1 MCLNY
6 MTEKIFIVSLII
18 LFIIILTFYI
28 NKNCRE
34 TFQSDSDSESLGNM
48 FNELDEWEK
57 KCNAIEEKYQIK
69 NDIDKIKQNE
79 IAFNQLEELDK
90 KIYELKEIVK
100 DLTIEKKRRDGIN
113 DTCQG
118 DAQIKLNKNYDIVN
132 KLKETGLVKK
142 QNIDLDFNISD
153 SLDFYKN
160 KENKENKG
168 SKEKCDVKNSED
180 YVDLDKTN
188 LEEKCYRCDGD
199 KLKEN
204 YQYLNKDFN

>member
-6 MTEKIFIVSLII
+6 MTEQLFIVSLII
-18 LFIIILTFYI
+18 LFIIILAIYI

-34 TFQSDSDSESLGNM
+34 TFQSGSDSDSLGNM
-48 FNELDEWEK
+48 FNELDEWEN
-57 KCNAIEEKYQIK
+57 KCNAIEERYQIK

-79 IAFNQLEELDK
+79 IAFNQLEEIDK

-113 DTCQG
+113 ETCQG
-118 DAQIKLNKNYDIVN
+118 NAQIKLNQNYDIVN
-132 KLKETGLVKK
+132 KFKDTGLKK

-153 SLDFYKN
+153 SLESLDFSK
-160 KENKENKG
+160 KNKENKG
-168 SKEKCDVKNSED
+168 SKEKCEVKNSKD

-188 LEEKCYRCDGD
+188 LEDKCYRCDGD

-204 YQYLNKDFN
+204 YKYLNNDFN